1 MKKYIV
7 LQQIGKFSPDVK
19 EQFTEKED
27 AIQYAKLVKKSHWD
41 RKYAV
46 CEVIEEYQL
55 LFACFNF
62 QTSSFIKLR
71 IVINVR

>member
-27 AIQYAKLVKKSHWD
+27 AIQYAKLVKKARWD

-46 CEVIEEYQL
+46 CEVVDEY
-55 LFACFNF
+55 
-62 QTSSFIKLR
+62 
-71 IVINVR
+71 

>member
-7 LQQIGKFSPDVK
+7 LQQIGKFSPDVE

-46 CEVIEEYQL
+46 CEVIEE
-55 LFACFNF
+55 C
-62 QTSSFIKLR
+62 
-71 IVINVR
+71 